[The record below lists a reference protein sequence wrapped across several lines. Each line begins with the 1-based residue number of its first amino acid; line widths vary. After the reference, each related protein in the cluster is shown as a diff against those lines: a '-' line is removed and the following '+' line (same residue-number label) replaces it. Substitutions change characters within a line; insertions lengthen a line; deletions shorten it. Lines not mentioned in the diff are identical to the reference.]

1 MVDKTPG
8 RIRRMFGQI
17 APRYDRMNHLLS
29 MQTDRYWRFR
39 TVRIVPPQGSA
50 PILDVCCGT
59 GDLAFAYRRRA
70 HASAPV
76 VATDFCHEMLRVAR
90 KRLERSKLDNMT
102 FLEADTLHLP
112 FRADTF
118 QIVSVAFG
126 LRNVVD
132 TDGGLA
138 EMTRVCRPGGHV
150 AVLEFS
156 MPTWGPARAAYS
168 WYFRNVLPRLGQW
181 LARNDQ
187 EAYHYLPDS
196 VGQFPQGE
204 ALLER
209 MRHAGLIDVRQ
220 HRFTMGVATLYVGT
234 KGESP

>member
-1 MVDKTPG
+1 MVDKNPN

-29 MQTDRYWRFR
+29 LQTDRYWRYR
-39 TVRIVPPQGSA
+39 TVRLVPPRGTA

-59 GDLAFAYRRRA
+59 GDLALAYRRRA
-70 HASAPV
+70 DRKAV
-76 VATDFCHEMLRVAR
+76 VVGSDFCREMLRIAR
-90 KRLERSKLDNMT
+90 RRREQSDLAGID
-102 FLEADTLHLP
+102 FVEADTLRLP
-112 FRADTF
+112 FPDDLF

-126 LRNVVD
+126 LRNVAD
-132 TDGGLA
+132 TDGGLR
-138 EMTRVCRPGGHV
+138 EMTRVCQPRGRV

-156 MPTWGPARAAYS
+156 MPSWQPGRALYG
-168 WYFRNVLPRLGQW
+168 WYFRHILPRLGQW

-187 EAYHYLPDS
+187 DAYHYLPDS

-209 MRHAGLIDVRQ
+209 MRRAGLHDVRQ
-220 HRFTMGVATLYVGT
+220 YRFTMGVATLYTGR
-234 KGESP
+234 KGPP